1 MNIDKFYP
9 TQIDANRKSFNAIMR
24 SLLIKASYDGIL
36 KKITAY
42 KGMYLSEEQQECWT
56 IKFENYKGVFGLVL
70 SNVQD
75 KQNGYFGKFNLY
87 YFPAKDD
94 EYLSKCSLFEEY
106 IATDENFIEKV
117 RVFSSY
123 SELTKNFYICSI
135 TLFIDKKKSNLFVS
149 YEVQNIEKSY
159 SQDGVKDT
167 NNVTDGEFIIKPL
180 GIDKNFPTF
189 RVMYQFFNFFNTLL
203 TRINENRPDYFEV
216 YKTRGESVFYSQDGT
231 CTKRKSLNS
240 LKLFLSLGYGN
251 FDFKS
256 LEINFDVKK
265 KLKKTNILHRFMKSS
280 SWANIEVDLQRY
292 NKIFTQ
298 NSLKPK
304 LILVTGFL
312 GSGKTK
318 FLQNYIEYENSKNRF
333 VGIVQ
338 NEIGKVGLDG
348 SLLDYDYSLVEID
361 EGCVCCSL
369 AGQLKA
375 GVATLMKNSQPD
387 TILVETTG
395 VANPFN
401 LLSELNELENVVE
414 FDSIVSVIDG
424 VNALELWDKYAIFK
438 DQVRAA
444 DVILLNKIDLMN
456 EKEIKEVENLLV
468 LNNRC
473 ANIIK
478 TVNCDINPTSI
489 SNSSQL
495 IKSSTSH
502 IATMFTEDTPKER
515 THVQDGISSRKIDLF
530 EPISKN
536 LFESYLEA
544 IPKDIFRIKGIVE
557 FKYFDNQFVVQFV
570 NGKYEFLEIEKG
582 KGKDNFLVYIG
593 RNIDKYNLVLNNRF
607 II

>member
-9 TQIDANRKSFNAIMR
+9 TKIDANRETFNAIMR

-36 KKITAY
+36 KKITDY
-42 KGMYLSEEQQECWT
+42 KGMYLNEEQQECWT
-56 IKFENYKGVFGLVL
+56 LKFENFTGIFGIVL

-75 KQNGYFGKFNLY
+75 KQNGYLGKFNLY
-87 YFPAKDD
+87 YFPSNDD
-94 EYLSKCSLFEEY
+94 KYLNKCSLYEEY

-117 RVFSSY
+117 RAFSSHA
-123 SELTKNFYICSI
+123 ELTKNFYVCSFN
-135 TLFIDKKKSNLFVS
+135 LFIDKAKSSLFVN
-149 YEVQNIEKSY
+149 YEVQKKEKSY
-159 SQDGVKDT
+159 SLDGVIDVYNMT
-167 NNVTDGEFIIKPL
+167 SEEFILKPFSM
-180 GIDKNFPTF
+180 DKNFPAF

-203 TRINENRPDYFEV
+203 TRINEDKPDYFEI
-216 YKTRGESVFYSQDGT
+216 YKTKGEVISYSKNGT
-231 CTKRKSLNS
+231 YSKKESINN
-240 LKLFLSLGYGN
+240 LKLFISLGYGN
-251 FDFKS
+251 LDFKS
-256 LEINFDVKK
+256 LEIGLDMKK
-265 KLKKTNILHRFMKSS
+265 KLKKTNTLHSFMKSS
-280 SWANIEVDLQRY
+280 SWLNCDEDFEKY
-292 NKIFTQ
+292 NKTLIQ
-298 NSLKPK
+298 NNSKPK

-333 VGIVQ
+333 VGIIQ

-348 SLLDYDYSLVEID
+348 HLLDYDYSLVEID

-375 GVATLMKNSQPD
+375 GVASLMKNSKPD

-401 LLSELNELENVVE
+401 LLSELNELDSVVE

-424 VNALELWDKYAIFK
+424 VNAIDLWNKYAIFK

-444 DVILLNKIDLMN
+444 DVILLNKTDLMN
-456 EKEIKEVENLLV
+456 SEQIKEVENLL
-468 LNNRC
+468 LRNNQC

-489 SNSSQL
+489 ANSSKL

-515 THVQDGISSRKIDLF
+515 THVQDGIASRKVD
-530 EPISKN
+530 ISKPIN
-536 LFESYLEA
+536 KGIFEDYLEA
-544 IPKDIFRIKGIVE
+544 IPKDIFRIKGIIE
-557 FKYFDNQFVVQFV
+557 FKNFNNQFVVQFV
-570 NGKYEFLEIEKG
+570 NGKYELLELEKS

-593 RNIDKYNLVLNNRF
+593 RNIDRYNLIFN
-607 II
+607 